1 MRPRSGL
8 APVMASGA
16 ASVLKLLVATLAF
29 TGVYTGVEVSHGD
42 AARPRPGRGVTAP
55 VRTVVLTHYTSVVP
69 ARAGRTGAAR
79 APAAPPRAAG
89 DLPSR
94 AE

>member
-29 TGVYTGVEVSHGD
+29 SGVYTGVEVSHGD
-42 AARPRPGRGVTAP
+42 AVRTRPGPAAAAP
-55 VRTVVLTHYTSVVP
+55 VRTVVLTHYTSVTP
-69 ARAGRTGAAR
+69 AR
-79 APAAPPRAAG
+79 APAVSPHAAASPHAERAS
-89 DLPSR
+89 PSR